1 MFDDRSLLENL
12 VRGAGQPSQQA
23 GGGGLGD
30 LLGELARGL
39 GQSAPGATAGGAG
52 GGIGDLLR
60 NLAQQQS
67 GQQAQTGGS
76 GSVGG
81 IGDLLR
87 NAAPQPGQ
95 QGQAA
100 APASDG
106 GGLADILGKLQQ
118 QMGAQGGAAGSGGGL
133 MDILGQVLGQAT
145 TGVKEGAQRIDQA
158 TGASD
163 RMRDAISQATG
174 KSPDDLLNQL
184 KELIANNPG
193 GAAAAGAGLG
203 AVVLGTQAGRALAG
217 SAVKLGALALIGGLA
232 YKAMQNYQQG
242 KPLIGSAQDPRQMG
256 LIEAPRGSGFEAG
269 AVTNEAAQLYIRGM
283 IAAAAADGRI
293 DAREQQ
299 KIMGGLKQAG
309 LDAEAEEFL
318 AGELNNPATPEQLA
332 SAVGSE
338 QEAVQLFTAARIAV
352 DLDSRE
358 EHQFLVRLANDLGLD
373 GKLVAHI
380 DAAARAA

>member
-1 MFDDRSLLENL
+1 MPRRSR
-12 VRGAGQPSQQA
+12 VSK
-23 GGGGLGD
+23 
-30 LLGELARGL
+30 
-39 GQSAPGATAGGAG
+39 
-52 GGIGDLLR
+52 
-60 NLAQQQS
+60 
-67 GQQAQTGGS
+67 
-76 GSVGG
+76 VG
-81 IGDLLR
+81 
-87 NAAPQPGQ
+87 P
-95 QGQAA
+95 A

-256 LIEAPRGSGFEAG
+256 LIEAPRGSGFRGRRRHERGGTALHPRHDRGSGSRRPHRCRRAAEDHGRPEAG
-269 AVTNEAAQLYIRGM
+269 GARCGGRG
-283 IAAAAADGRI
+283 IPGR
-293 DAREQQ
+293 
-299 KIMGGLKQAG
+299 
-309 LDAEAEEFL
+309 
-318 AGELNNPATPEQLA
+318 
-332 SAVGSE
+332 
-338 QEAVQLFTAARIAV
+338 
-352 DLDSRE
+352 
-358 EHQFLVRLANDLGLD
+358 
-373 GKLVAHI
+373 
-380 DAAARAA
+380 